1 MDKDTQNHEDN
12 TAIQAMVDVNPALLI
27 LIEAFDLIEDE

>member
-1 MDKDTQNHEDN
+1 MDKDTQNHVDN
-12 TAIQAMVDVNPALLI
+12 SAIQAMSDANPALLI